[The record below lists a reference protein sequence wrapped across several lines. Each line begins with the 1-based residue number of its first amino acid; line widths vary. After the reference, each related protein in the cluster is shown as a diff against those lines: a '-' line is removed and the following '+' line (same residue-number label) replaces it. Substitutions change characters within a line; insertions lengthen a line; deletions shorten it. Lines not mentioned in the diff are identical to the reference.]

1 MRASTFPTIPPAE
14 RLSTKKNRMPP
25 STAAQVTRSSFP
37 GLRRKKMAVNT
48 ITKIGAVNWRTMA
61 LAAVVILLAMEKRM
75 LVPHTA
81 KAPSRTQRFILGL
94 WRMAHRYSP
103 MTTRATAVLAPLMDI
118 PFHGITLMQSPR
130 CCTAPR
136 RQRRTGRL
144 SALRTRHRPLFCLS
158 PHFQTAR
165 THFAESPP
173 LFSPPAAQEYTERI
187 GLSEKCPLSRR
198 TEGMKCGTT
207 SGPSCPRGQDLMEC
221 WTPAR

>member
-1 MRASTFPTIPPAE
+1 
-14 RLSTKKNRMPP
+14 MPP

-48 ITKIGAVNWRTMA
+48 ITKMGAVNWRTMA

-118 PFHGITLMQSPR
+118 PFHGITLMQSPPMLYS
-130 CCTAPR
+130 TAAAKTH
-136 RQRRTGRL
+136 RTPLCFADTTPPPFL
-144 SALRTRHRPLFCLS
+144 SLSTFPDRPNSFCGVS
-158 PHFQTAR
+158 PAVP
-165 THFAESPP
+165 A
-173 LFSPPAAQEYTERI
+173 PAAREYTERI

>member
-48 ITKIGAVNWRTMA
+48 ITKMGAVNWRTMA

-103 MTTRATAVLAPLMDI
+103 ITTKATAVLAPLMDI
-118 PFHGITLMQSPR
+118 PFHGITLMQSPPDAVQHR
-130 CCTAPR
+130 GGKDAQDASLLCGHDTAPFSVSLHISR
-136 RQRRTGRL
+136 PPELILRSLPRC
-144 SALRTRHRPLFCLS
+144 SA
-158 PHFQTAR
+158 
-165 THFAESPP
+165 
-173 LFSPPAAQEYTERI
+173 PAAREYTERI
-187 GLSEKCPLSRR
+187 GLSEKCPCP
-198 TEGMKCGTT
+198 EGQ
-207 SGPSCPRGQDLMEC
+207 R
-221 WTPAR
+221 A

>member
-48 ITKIGAVNWRTMA
+48 ITKMGAVNWRTMA

-103 MTTRATAVLAPLMDI
+103 ITTKGHRGPGSVDGHPVPRDHFDAEPPDAVQHRGGKDAQDASLLCGHDTA
-118 PFHGITLMQSPR
+118 PFSVSLHISRPPELILRSLPR
-130 CCTAPR
+130 CSRPCGAGIHR
-136 RQRRTGRL
+136 EDR
-144 SALRTRHRPLFCLS
+144 AL
-158 PHFQTAR
+158 
-165 THFAESPP
+165 
-173 LFSPPAAQEYTERI
+173 
-187 GLSEKCPLSRR
+187 
-198 TEGMKCGTT
+198 
-207 SGPSCPRGQDLMEC
+207 
-221 WTPAR
+221 